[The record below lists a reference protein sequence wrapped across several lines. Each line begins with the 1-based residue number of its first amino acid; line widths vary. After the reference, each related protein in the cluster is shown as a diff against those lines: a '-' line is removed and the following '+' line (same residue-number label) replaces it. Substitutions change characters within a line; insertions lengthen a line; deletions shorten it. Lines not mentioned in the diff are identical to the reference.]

1 MVVFGGLSFLG
12 LAFSIL
18 IESPLRSLSGLGLI
32 RDVITVIFGV
42 VAIIGSRQVDR
53 LGWAI
58 VLIIV
63 GYIGG
68 GIGGLL
74 VLVGGILG
82 LVAYFYR
89 HA

>member
-12 LAFSIL
+12 LAFSIPF
-18 IESPLRSLSGLGLI
+18 ESPLRSLNILG
-32 RDVITVIFGV
+32 RDLITVLFGV
-42 VAIIGSRQVDR
+42 IAIIGSRQADK

-58 VLIIV
+58 ALIIV
-63 GYIGG
+63 GYLGG

-82 LVAYFYR
+82 LIAYFYK
-89 HA
+89 HS

>member
-12 LAFSIL
+12 LAISLPFRY
-18 IESPLRSLSGLGLI
+18 PLGSLSGLV
-32 RDVITVIFGV
+32 RDLITVILGV
-42 VAIIGSRQVDR
+42 VAIIGSRQADK

-63 GYIGG
+63 GILGG

-82 LVAYFYR
+82 LIAYSYR
-89 HA
+89 HS